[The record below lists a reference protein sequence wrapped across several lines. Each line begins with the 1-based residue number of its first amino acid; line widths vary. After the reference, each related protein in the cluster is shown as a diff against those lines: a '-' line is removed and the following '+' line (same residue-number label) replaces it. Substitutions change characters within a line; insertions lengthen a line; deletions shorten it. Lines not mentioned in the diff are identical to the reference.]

1 MFLEKKNQIYFL
13 SVGVSFV
20 SLIKLSA
27 HTKTNS
33 IKLFLSL
40 GGLRAVKSQRIK
52 HLNKT
57 ILQPVCIEPLIF
69 ILHLYEIFF
78 KRWSLKSKY
87 LTGRFFLFPPFLI
100 FSLFPEYIVLFKYLT
115 RQTVLSLNLN
125 SGKRALEKVT
135 RLSFKWKGHTS
146 GLLLHF
152 HDKDCIWHLI
162 PNIFQEI

>member
-78 KRWSLKSKY
+78 KR
-87 LTGRFFLFPPFLI
+87 
-100 FSLFPEYIVLFKYLT
+100 
-115 RQTVLSLNLN
+115 
-125 SGKRALEKVT
+125 
-135 RLSFKWKGHTS
+135 
-146 GLLLHF
+146 
-152 HDKDCIWHLI
+152 
-162 PNIFQEI
+162 